1 MMVSVFIPITISGDL
16 TASYNVA
23 HIDAVG
29 KVFPNKV

>member
-1 MMVSVFIPITISGDL
+1 MMASVYILVTISDDL

-23 HIDAVG
+23 HIDAAG